1 MAKDVLETEH
11 RSPREYEPE
20 VNELETQ
27 SVPRLREVKEQGT
40 SPGFAPTVFVDPES
54 VVPAAVVPA
63 ASAKPTFLLRP
74 VFPTAPYKV
83 HVFQHGL
90 KGFVPTRIAAVV
102 PGGLTEFKRALVFFH
117 PLPTKRA
124 GYAEGEYFG
133 QTGGWHNIY
142 RYCDQQGVQLA
153 ASKRKFVLIF
163 PIFNLGATETC
174 GRFPDEWKSLIE
186 DIMVLVRNANAPGL
200 AKEPRPALTDVVT
213 ASYSAGVKYMHTF
226 LKNAK
231 GLESHLR
238 EVYDY
243 DGRFSTH
250 KEFSEKLIGMH
261 PKAKV
266 VIYDQHPVKPGEVEK
281 EFIAGK
287 GIHLPEV
294 RWRDL
299 PGGQTSFLNIAPD
312 PNVQPVAGSLLVHG
326 AMPRYM
332 MFHSMKKSGFGL

>member
-20 VNELETQ
+20 VNPLETK
-27 SVPRLREVKEQGT
+27 SVPRLREVKEPGT
-40 SPGFAPTVFVDPES
+40 SSKFAPTVFVDPES
-54 VVPAAVVPA
+54 VVPASDPDP
-63 ASAKPTFLLRP
+63 AKPRRFLLKP
-74 VFPTAPYKV
+74 VFPSAPYKV

-124 GYAEGEYFG
+124 GYAEGEYFE

-142 RYCDQQGVQLA
+142 RYCDQQGAQLA
-153 ASKRKFVLIF
+153 VSKRKFVLIF
-163 PIFNLGATETC
+163 PIFNLGSTETC

-186 DIMVLVRNANAPGL
+186 DIMVMVRNANAPGL
-200 AKEPRPALTDVVT
+200 AKQPRPALTDVVT

-226 LKNAK
+226 LKTAK
-231 GLESHLR
+231 GLGAHLR

-250 KEFSEKLIGMH
+250 KEFSEKLIGIH

-266 VIYDQHPVKPGEVEK
+266 LIYDQQPVKEGDVEK
-281 EFIAGK
+281 EFKAGK
-287 GIHLPEV
+287 GIHLPEP

-299 PGGQTSFLNIAPD
+299 PNGQTSFLNIAPD

-332 MFHSMKKSGFGL
+332 MFHSLSKSPFGH

>member
-20 VNELETQ
+20 VNELETK

-40 SPGFAPTVFVDPES
+40 NASFAPTVFVDPES
-54 VVPAAVVPA
+54 VVPTA
-63 ASAKPTFLLRP
+63 AKPGFLLKP
-74 VFPTAPYKV
+74 VFPSAPYKV

-102 PGGLTEFKRALVFFH
+102 PGGLKEFNRALVFFH

-124 GYAEGEYFG
+124 GYSEGEYFG

-186 DIMVLVRNANAPGL
+186 DIMVMVRNANAPGL
-200 AKEPRPALTDVVT
+200 AKDARPALTDVVT

-226 LKNAK
+226 LTKAK
-231 GLESHLR
+231 GLGSHLR

-250 KEFSEKLIGMH
+250 KEFSERLVGVH

-281 EFIAGK
+281 EFNAGK

-299 PGGQTSFLNIAPD
+299 PNGQTSFLNIAPD

-332 MFHSMKKSGFGL
+332 MFHSLSKSGFGL